1 MLNVSVI
8 FLLSCG
14 ATIALTLHR
23 PYLYLRA
30 REREVRVE
38 TYFLGALLG
47 PVLILAG
54 GLLTGQQLL
63 DGLNGEGGLQ
73 PLGILTLFISMVFM
87 SIFLD
92 ITGFFEAC
100 ARAALRYARAD
111 GTRLFFALYAVVA
124 ILTVFTSND
133 IVILTLTPF
142 VYYFS
147 RHAGVNPKPYLVAE
161 FFAANTWS
169 MALFI
174 GNPTNILLAS
184 RFGFTFVGYTR
195 WMILPTLAAGIAN
208 ALLLYLVFRKEIRR
222 PIRPVDLKPSA
233 AITDGPGAALG
244 LLALGG
250 CVVALALA
258 PYLGW
263 EMWRVSLS
271 FALALVLILVLR
283 EFGTRVLRR
292 ERNGSTLV
300 EAVRRVPWPIV
311 PFVLSLFVTVYAL
324 RVYGVTDRL
333 GEVLLALS
341 RGSAPLLAI
350 LYGASSALAANVL
363 NNIPMTLAFASATG
377 GLSGAG
383 LLGAA
388 LGTAIGSNLGANLT
402 PIGALAGIMWMTILS
417 GKEVRI
423 TFSEFVKYGLLV
435 TPASLVACLGVL
447 ALQLVLGQG

>member
-1 MLNVSVI
+1 MLPTALI
-8 FLLSCG
+8 FFVSCG
-14 ATIALTLHR
+14 ATILLTFRR

-30 REREVRVE
+30 RRRQVRVE

-54 GLLTGQQLL
+54 GLLTGQQVL
-63 DGLNGEGGLQ
+63 DGLNGESGLQ

-100 ARAALRYARAD
+100 AGLALRYARAD
-111 GTRLFFALYAVVA
+111 GTRLFFALYAVVSV
-124 ILTVFTSND
+124 LTVFTSND

-142 VYYFS
+142 VYCCAC
-147 RHAGVNPKPYLVAE
+147 HAGVNPKPYLVAE

-169 MALFI
+169 MALYI
-174 GNPTNILLAS
+174 GNPTNILVAS
-184 RFGFTFVGYTR
+184 KFGFTFVGYTR
-195 WMILPTLAAGIAN
+195 WMLLPTLAAGAAN
-208 ALLLYLVFRKEIRR
+208 AVLLYLMFRREIRC
-222 PIRPVDLKPSA
+222 PIRPVDLKPSE
-233 AITDGPGAALG
+233 AITDRAGAALG

-250 CVVALALA
+250 CVVALAIA

-263 EMWRVSLS
+263 EMWRVSLP
-271 FALALVLILVLR
+271 FALALLGILVVR
-283 EFGTRVLRR
+283 ESYARALQRGV
-292 ERNGSTLV
+292 NGSTVV

-324 RVYGVTDRL
+324 RGYGVTGKL
-333 GEVLLALS
+333 GGVLLALS
-341 RGSAPLLAI
+341 GGSVPLLGV

-363 NNIPMTLAFASATG
+363 NNIPMTLAFAAAG
-377 GLSGAG
+377 GLRGMP
-383 LLGAA
+383 LLAAA

-402 PIGALAGIMWMTILS
+402 PIEALAGIMWMTILS

-423 TFSEFVKYGLLV
+423 TFPEFVRYGLLV
-435 TPASLVACLGVL
+435 TPAGLLASLGAL
-447 ALQLVLGQG
+447 ALELAVGI

>member
-1 MLNVSVI
+1 MLAVALI

-14 ATIALTLHR
+14 ATIALTLRR

-30 REREVRVE
+30 RRREVRVE

-63 DGLNGEGGLQ
+63 DGLNGDSGLQ

-111 GTRLFFALYAVVA
+111 GTRLFFALYGVVSL
-124 ILTVFTSND
+124 LTVFTSND

-142 VYYFS
+142 VYYFA

-169 MALFI
+169 MALYI
-174 GNPTNILLAS
+174 GNPTNILLAP
-184 RFGFTFVGYTR
+184 RFGFTFVGYTG
-195 WMILPTLAAGIAN
+195 WMLLPTLVAGGMN

-222 PIRPVDLKPSA
+222 PIRPVDLRPSE
-233 AITDGPGAALG
+233 AITDRAGAVLG

-250 CVVALALA
+250 CVVALAIA
-258 PYLGW
+258 PYLRW
-263 EMWRVSLS
+263 EMWRVSLA
-271 FALALVLILVLR
+271 FAVALLALLVLR
-283 EFGTRVLRR
+283 ESYARALRR
-292 ERNGSTLV
+292 QVNGSTV
-300 EAVRRVPWPIV
+300 VAAMRRVPWPIV

-324 RVYGVTDRL
+324 RVYGVTGRVGD
-333 GEVLLALS
+333 VLLALS
-341 RGSAPLLAI
+341 GGSVPLLAI
-350 LYGASSALAANVL
+350 LYGVSSALAANVL

-377 GLSGAG
+377 GLSGMP
-383 LLGAA
+383 LLAAA

-402 PIGALAGIMWMTILS
+402 PIGALAGIMWMTILAD
-417 GKEVRI
+417 KEVRI
-423 TFSEFVKYGLLV
+423 TFPEFMKYGLLV
-435 TPASLVACLGVL
+435 TPASLLACLGVL
-447 ALQLVLGQG
+447 ALQLAVGS

>member
-1 MLNVSVI
+1 MLAVALI
-8 FLLSCG
+8 FLVSCG
-14 ATIALTLHR
+14 ATIALTLRR

-30 REREVRVE
+30 RRRQLRVE

-47 PVLILAG
+47 PALILAG

-63 DGLNGEGGLQ
+63 DGLNGDSGLQ

-111 GTRLFFALYAVVA
+111 GTRLFFALYGVVSV
-124 ILTVFTSND
+124 LTVFTSND

-142 VYYFS
+142 VYYFA
-147 RHAGVNPKPYLVAE
+147 RHAGVNPKPYLVAG

-169 MALFI
+169 MALYI

-184 RFGFTFVGYTR
+184 RFGFTFVGYTG
-195 WMILPTLAAGIAN
+195 WMILPTLVAGGVN
-208 ALLLYLVFRKEIRR
+208 ALLLYLLFRNEIRR
-222 PIRPVDLKPSA
+222 PIRPVDLKPSE
-233 AITDGPGAALG
+233 AITDRPGAVLG

-250 CVVALALA
+250 CVVALAMA

-263 EMWRVSLS
+263 EMWRVSLA
-271 FALALVLILVLR
+271 FAVALLAILVLR
-283 EFGTRVLRR
+283 ESYVRALRR
-292 ERNGSTLV
+292 QVNGSTV
-300 EAVRRVPWPIV
+300 VAAMRRVPWPIV

-324 RVYGVTDRL
+324 RVYGVTGRL
-333 GEVLLALS
+333 GDVLLALS
-341 RGSAPLLAI
+341 GGSVPLLAI
-350 LYGASSALAANVL
+350 LYGVSSALAANVL

-377 GLSGAG
+377 ALSGLP
-383 LLGAA
+383 LLAAA

-402 PIGALAGIMWMTILS
+402 PIGALAGIMWMTILAD
-417 GKEVRI
+417 KEVRI
-423 TFSEFVKYGLLV
+423 SFAEFVKYGLLV
-435 TPASLVACLGVL
+435 TPASLLACLGIL
-447 ALQLVLGQG
+447 ALQLAVAG

>member
-1 MLNVSVI
+1 MLPVALI
-8 FLLSCG
+8 FLVSCG
-14 ATIALTLHR
+14 ATILLTLRR

-30 REREVRVE
+30 RRREVRVE

-47 PVLILAG
+47 PLLILAG
-54 GLLTGQQLL
+54 GLLTGQEVLA
-63 DGLNGEGGLQ
+63 GLNGESGLQ

-111 GTRLFFALYAVVA
+111 GTRLFFALCAVVSV
-124 ILTVFTSND
+124 LTVFTSND

-142 VYYFS
+142 VYYFA

-169 MALFI
+169 MALYI

-195 WMILPTLAAGIAN
+195 WMLLPTLAAGGVN

-222 PIRPVDLKPSA
+222 PIRPVDLKPSE
-233 AITDGPGAALG
+233 AINDRPGAILG

-250 CVVALALA
+250 CVVALAVA

-271 FALALVLILVLR
+271 FALALLLILVGQESYAR
-283 EFGTRVLRR
+283 ALRR
-292 ERNGSTLV
+292 AVSGSTVV

-324 RVYGVTDRL
+324 RVYGVTGKL
-333 GEVLLALS
+333 GDVLLALS
-341 RGSAPLLAI
+341 GGSAPLLAI

-377 GLSGAG
+377 ALSGTG
-383 LLGAA
+383 LLAAA
-388 LGTAIGSNLGANLT
+388 LGTAVGSNLGANLT

-417 GKEVRI
+417 DKEVRI
-423 TFSEFVKYGLLV
+423 SFAKFVKYGLLV
-435 TPASLVACLGVL
+435 TPASLLASLGVL
-447 ALQLVLGQG
+447 ALQLTVRI